1 MFYPSVVNPSV
12 MVRFRVRVSV
22 GGHRRKPLTN
32 VAKLSV
38 LNVCGDP
45 GCVLV
50 FNYHISRGFFAMPI

>member
-1 MFYPSVVNPSV
+1 M
-12 MVRFRVRVSV
+12 
-22 GGHRRKPLTN
+22 GGDRRKPLTN